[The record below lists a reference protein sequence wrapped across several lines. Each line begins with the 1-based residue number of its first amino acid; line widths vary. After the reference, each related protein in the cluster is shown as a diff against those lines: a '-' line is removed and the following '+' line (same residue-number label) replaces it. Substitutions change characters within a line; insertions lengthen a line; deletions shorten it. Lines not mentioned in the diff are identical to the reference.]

1 MAIGRIGTPEYRFI
15 HILDFGLAREFVI
28 LSGDGKLKMRRPR
41 QKALFRGTT
50 RYCSVATHE
59 KTEQGRVDD
68 LWCLLYMLA
77 ELRGPLPWAS
87 ASDKREVYEIKRR
100 TEIDV
105 VLENCP
111 IQLIKFAEHLSQLNY
126 YMRPDYLLLYEL
138 LIDVMKAGRFRYSDP
153 YDWEVR
159 GKTEDSKE
167 RSIENKKSNWSAT
180 ITDGNKPSQ
189 SISVALPPT
198 ARKSETLIYQLIDD
212 NNPFPPEFFARNAL
226 GF

>member
-87 ASDKREVYEIKRR
+87 A
-100 TEIDV
+100 
-105 VLENCP
+105 
-111 IQLIKFAEHLSQLNY
+111 
-126 YMRPDYLLLYEL
+126 
-138 LIDVMKAGRFRYSDP
+138 RYSDP

-180 ITDGNKPSQ
+180 M
-189 SISVALPPT
+189 
-198 ARKSETLIYQLIDD
+198 
-212 NNPFPPEFFARNAL
+212 
-226 GF
+226 